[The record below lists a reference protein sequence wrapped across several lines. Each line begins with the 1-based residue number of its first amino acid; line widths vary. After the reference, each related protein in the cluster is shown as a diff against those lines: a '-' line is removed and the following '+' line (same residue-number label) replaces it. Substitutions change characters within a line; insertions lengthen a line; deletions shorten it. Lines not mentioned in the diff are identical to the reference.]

1 MAEDKKIVMPKLTG
15 APQEGR
21 VLEWFCEEGQTVRE
35 GDEVLCV
42 ATATNDI
49 RVPAPCAGVIKEI
62 LVDEGDEVR
71 TGDILA
77 LLE

>member
-1 MAEDKKIVMPKLTG
+1 MAEEKKILMPKLTET
-15 APQEGR
+15 PQEGR
-21 VLEWFCEEGQTVRE
+21 VVEWLCEDGETVRE

-49 RVPAPCAGVIKEI
+49 RVPAPCAGIIKEI